1 MAETGPTVRSRLP
14 PHVRP
19 ESGNRAAVG
28 DADPLEPAGRGGR
41 SGRRLR
47 LGACLSLSGRHARFG
62 RQAALG
68 LDVWRALDGAADL
81 HVVDDRSDPGALEDA
96 MTEVSADADVLLGPY
111 STHLMRIAG
120 RIAMATGRLLWNHGG
135 SGDDVQRAHPGHVL
149 SVPTPASRYA
159 EPFLRLLAEGPAP
172 SGLWVAEG
180 RGRFGRQ
187 VAAGAG
193 AMARRLGIASF
204 HVGPAAEPGRAKAPG
219 RAPRGSAP
227 APAGAALEAAEPPA
241 GWALLCAGSFEED
254 VETVRRARALPR
266 PPRTICAVAAGV
278 LEFGRAVGDPAGVF
292 GVGQW
297 APHRGRRAEVGLIE
311 EDFLAAYASRTGG
324 PPDYPAVQAAAA
336 AALAV
341 HCVERAGGTSRDVLW
356 EVATSLDTE
365 TMFGRFKVAHRTGEQ
380 VGHLP
385 VLTRWAGDRL
395 VLC

>member
-1 MAETGPTVRSRLP
+1 VS
-14 PHVRP
+14 
-19 ESGNRAAVG
+19 
-28 DADPLEPAGRGGR
+28 DADPPEPAGRGGR
-41 SGRRLR
+41 PGRRLR

-68 LDVWRALDGAADL
+68 LEVWQALAGAADL
-81 HVVDDRSDPGALEDA
+81 LVVDDHSDPGGLEDA
-96 MTEVSADADVLLGPY
+96 MTVASADADVLLGPY
-111 STHLMRIAG
+111 STHLMRTAG
-120 RIAMATGRLLWNHGG
+120 RVAAATGRLLWNHGG
-135 SGDDVQRAHPGHVL
+135 SGDDVQRAHPGHVV

-159 EPFLRLLAEGPAP
+159 EPFLRLLADGPAP
-172 SGLWVAEG
+172 SGLWIAEG

-187 VAAGAG
+187 VAAGAE
-193 AMARRLGIASF
+193 AMARRLGIAPF
-204 HVGPAAEPGRAKAPG
+204 RIAPFRNGPAAEPGRTRTPG
-219 RAPRGSAP
+219 RAPRPSAP
-227 APAGAALEAAEPPA
+227 ASAGAALEAAEPPA

-254 VETVRRARALPR
+254 VETVGRARALRR

-297 APHRGRRAEVGLIE
+297 APDQGRRAEVGPIE
-311 EDFLAAYASRTGG
+311 EDFVTAYASRAGG

-341 HCVERAGGTSRDVLW
+341 HCAERAGGTSRGLLW
-356 EVATSLDTE
+356 EVVTSLDTE
-365 TMFGRFKVAHRTGEQ
+365 TMFGRFKVAHHTGAQ

-395 VLC
+395 VPG